1 VRPGTG
7 RRVAPTFAAALALL
21 LAAEPAQAQRWMVDP
36 ARSAIT
42 FESAQAGAP
51 VNGRFGKWTADIR
64 FDPARLAEARVVVIV
79 DLASA
84 STGDRNVDSQLP
96 TSDWF
101 NIAAGPQ
108 ARFVSTSI
116 SATGPGRFLARG
128 TLAMRGVS
136 VPVELPFTL
145 AITGDTASMRGQTRL
160 DRRALRIGLGSDA
173 SAAWV
178 PFAVPVNVEVTAR
191 RMP

>member
-1 VRPGTG
+1 MRRGPVRRAALP
-7 RRVAPTFAAALALL
+7 VAAAVGLAL
-21 LAAEPAQAQRWMVDP
+21 APGMASAQRWVVDP
-36 ARSAIT
+36 ARSSIA

-51 VNGRFGKWTADIR
+51 VNGRFGRWTADIR
-64 FDPARLAEARVVVIV
+64 FDPGKLAEARVVVIV

-108 ARFVSTSI
+108 ARFVATSF

-145 AITGDTASMRGQTRL
+145 TTSGDLAVMRGQTQL

-178 PFAVPVNVEVTAR
+178 PFAVPVTVQVTAR
-191 RMP
+191 RAP